1 MSLISI
7 EYLGNLKTKVV
18 HPLSGVE
25 LITDAPPD
33 NNGEGKSFSPTD
45 LLATAVGSCMLTI
58 MGISA
63 NTNNIEFDNA
73 TISVEKVMSSNPRR
87 IGEINIKLDLPKSLT
102 DKERTILE
110 RAAKHCPVAKSIHPD
125 IIENVIIKYTL

>member
-1 MSLISI
+1 MGAISI
-7 EYLGNLKTKVV
+7 EYLGNLKTKAV
-18 HPLSGVE
+18 HPLTGVE

-73 TISVEKVMSSNPRR
+73 KISVEKVMSSNPRR
-87 IGEINIKLDLPKSLT
+87 IGELNIKMDLPKSLT
-102 DKERTILE
+102 EKERTILE

-125 IIENVIIKYTL
+125 INENVIIRYTL

>member
-1 MSLISI
+1 MGAISI
-7 EYLGNLKTKVV
+7 EYLGNLKTKAV
-18 HPLSGVE
+18 HPLSRVE

-63 NTNNIEFDNA
+63 NTNNIEFDIA
-73 TISVEKVMSSNPRR
+73 KISIEKVMSSNPRR
-87 IGEINIKLDLPKSLT
+87 IGELNIKMELPKSLT

-125 IIENVIIKYTL
+125 INENVIIKYTL